1 MVRLD
6 TSEIPGDSDVP
17 DMAEILILAG
27 LSVIAAIQETGI
39 VAMVESIA
47 AVMDYGLFEV
57 FIQYYVDIYI

>member
-1 MVRLD
+1 MIRLD

-17 DMAEILILAG
+17 DMVGILILAG

-57 FIQYYVDIYI
+57 FI